1 MARKNRPSPSNP
13 QGLSD
18 EEIINRSIAGLA
30 ADHIFKHSTE
40 ARDGQFL
47 RWISSD
53 PNIRKAIITY
63 NPPSYWD
70 LPLVEA
76 LEKAKRI
83 CRALECQLAAQ
94 LVIDEFSDG
103 QLSVDQTAVQAK

>member
-13 QGLSD
+13 EGLSD
-18 EEIINRSIAGLA
+18 EEIINRSIANVA
-30 ADHIFKHSTE
+30 ASHILNYSTE
-40 ARDGQFL
+40 ARDSQFL

-63 NPPSYWD
+63 TAPSSWD

-76 LEKAKRI
+76 LDKAKRI
-83 CRALECQLAAQ
+83 CRAKECQLAAQ
-94 LVIDEFSDG
+94 LVIDELSDG
-103 QLSVDQTAVQAK
+103 HRFIDQTTAQAK